1 MANESIGLGPEDLRH
16 AKRKVV
22 AWGTACAVLAAA
34 LVYSLFFG
42 LVPAVKEY
50 NAIREKLCMQVVHR
64 DGSRSDKGCVERER
78 PQQRAGLSF
87 ALPSAHAVVT
97 TVGKGFLVD
106 AWQNIVEMEIMKFHG
121 VGTGTN
127 AAAAG
132 DTALQTEITTQIN
145 PDSTRAT
152 GSLTEGAS
160 ANIFR
165 TVGTVSF
172 DGSAAV
178 TEWGLFSQ
186 AATGGG
192 TMFSRIVFSAINVS
206 NGDSIQFTYDLT
218 VN

>member
-1 MANESIGLGPEDLRH
+1 
-16 AKRKVV
+16 
-22 AWGTACAVLAAA
+22 
-34 LVYSLFFG
+34 
-42 LVPAVKEY
+42 
-50 NAIREKLCMQVVHR
+50 EKLCMQVVHR

-152 GSLTEGAS
+152 GS
-160 ANIFR
+160 
-165 TVGTVSF
+165 
-172 DGSAAV
+172 V

>member
-1 MANESIGLGPEDLRH
+1 MANESIGLGPEDLRRSQ
-16 AKRKVV
+16 RKVIG
-22 AWGTACAVLAAA
+22 WGAISATLALA
-34 LVYSLFFG
+34 LLGSLFFG
-42 LVPAVKEY
+42 LFPAVKEY
-50 NAIREKLCMQVVHR
+50 NAIREKLCLQVVHQ
-64 DGSRSDKGCVERER
+64 DGSRDDKGCTERER
-78 PQQRAGLSF
+78 PQHARISF
-87 ALPSAHAVVT
+87 GLPSAHAVVT

-106 AWQNIVEMEIMKFHG
+106 AWQNIVEMEIMKYHG

-160 ANIFR
+160 GNIFR

-218 VN
+218 VS